1 MSTIILNE
9 SYNVAHLQDMAQHF
23 TVAIPVNC
31 QAEELNAMVQQSAM
45 IRDAAFKLLLGQ
57 ISWMDYCD
65 ILQLCS
71 YLDMDNH
78 LCGIE
83 DYLDEMGLI

>member
-1 MSTIILNE
+1 
-9 SYNVAHLQDMAQHF
+9 
-23 TVAIPVNC
+23 
-31 QAEELNAMVQQSAM
+31 M